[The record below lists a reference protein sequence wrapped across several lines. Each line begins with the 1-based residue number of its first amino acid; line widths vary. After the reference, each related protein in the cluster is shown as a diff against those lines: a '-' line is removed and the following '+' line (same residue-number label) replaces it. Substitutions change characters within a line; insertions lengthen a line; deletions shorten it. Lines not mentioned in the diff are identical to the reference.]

1 MTLSVV
7 SIITLEPW
15 GKDLRTSHHEC
26 LDAGAVLGWVI
37 MQRVAGQRAQYV
49 MFKEP
54 ATGRLLPVS
63 SQPSIMLRWAVQK
76 YPVQVC
82 PHCYDCQMSPQARL
96 TKRPH
101 FLSTYLAVR
110 AA

>member
-1 MTLSVV
+1 M
-7 SIITLEPW
+7 
-15 GKDLRTSHHEC
+15 
-26 LDAGAVLGWVI
+26 LGWVI

-54 ATGRLLPVS
+54 ATGHLLPVS

-82 PHCYDCQMSPQARL
+82 PYCYDCQISPQARL
-96 TKRPH
+96 TKRPR
-101 FLSTYLAVR
+101 FLSLYLAVK